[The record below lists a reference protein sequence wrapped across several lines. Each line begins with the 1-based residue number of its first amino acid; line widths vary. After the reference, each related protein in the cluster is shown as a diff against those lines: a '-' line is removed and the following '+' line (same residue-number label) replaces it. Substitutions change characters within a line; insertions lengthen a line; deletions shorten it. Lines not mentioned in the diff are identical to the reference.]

1 MGIAVKDGSKLK
13 LSNYKLLNNEYDLAV
28 FNKKKEYD
36 SSLLNISD
44 PIEDNKLKFLILSKT
59 NIIKDNIISLNLVL
73 TIASKLFTGRK
84 PPEEIKDNDKLKEI
98 KALMS
103 AKDRMINITTVKNK

>member
-1 MGIAVKDGSKLK
+1 
-13 LSNYKLLNNEYDLAV
+13 
-28 FNKKKEYD
+28 
-36 SSLLNISD
+36 
-44 PIEDNKLKFLILSKT
+44 
-59 NIIKDNIISLNLVL
+59 VL